1 MSLNNKILKAHHNKN
16 LSLLVELY
24 QEAADKVL
32 TRQEQNY
39 FRVQAYIYA
48 LEVGHH
54 LTPILHKNAKLR
66 QIKHSGSASLSKLT
80 ISNLYTTNYTRFLCT
95 LE

>member
-16 LSLLVELY
+16 LSLLVDLY

-32 TRQEQNY
+32 TRQEQN
-39 FRVQAYIYA
+39 FFLVQAYIYA

-54 LTPILHKNAKLR
+54 LTPVLYKKLVEV
-66 QIKHSGSASLSKLT
+66 GV
-80 ISNLYTTNYTRFLCT
+80 
-95 LE
+95 EE

>member
-32 TRQEQNY
+32 TLQEQNY

-54 LTPILHKNAKLR
+54 LIPILHKKLV
-66 QIKHSGSASLSKLT
+66 KDGV
-80 ISNLYTTNYTRFLCT
+80 
-95 LE
+95 EE

>member
-32 TRQEQNY
+32 TSKEQNF
-39 FRVQAYIYA
+39 FRVQAYICA
-48 LEVGHH
+48 LEAGHH
-54 LTPILHKNAKLR
+54 LVPILHKKLVEA
-66 QIKHSGSASLSKLT
+66 GV
-80 ISNLYTTNYTRFLCT
+80 
-95 LE
+95 EE

>member
-1 MSLNNKILKAHHNKN
+1 MLLNDKILKAHDNKN

-24 QEAADKVL
+24 QEAADTVL
-32 TRQEQNY
+32 TRKEQNF

-54 LTPILHKNAKLR
+54 LTPILHKRL
-66 QIKHSGSASLSKLT
+66 IEDGV
-80 ISNLYTTNYTRFLCT
+80 
-95 LE
+95 EE

>member
-54 LTPILHKNAKLR
+54 LPPILHKKLVEA
-66 QIKHSGSASLSKLT
+66 GV
-80 ISNLYTTNYTRFLCT
+80 
-95 LE
+95 EE

>member
-1 MSLNNKILKAHHNKN
+1 MSLNNKILEAHHNKN
-16 LSLLVELY
+16 FSLLVELY

-32 TRQEQNY
+32 TKKEQNF

-54 LTPILHKNAKLR
+54 LAPILHKKLV
-66 QIKHSGSASLSKLT
+66 KDGV
-80 ISNLYTTNYTRFLCT
+80 
-95 LE
+95 EE

>member
-1 MSLNNKILKAHHNKN
+1 MSLINKILKAHHNKN

-32 TRQEQNY
+32 TRQEQNF

-54 LTPILHKNAKLR
+54 LTPILHKKLVEA
-66 QIKHSGSASLSKLT
+66 GV
-80 ISNLYTTNYTRFLCT
+80 
-95 LE
+95 EE

>member
-24 QEAADKVL
+24 HEAANTVL
-32 TRQEQNY
+32 TRQEQNF

-54 LTPILHKNAKLR
+54 LIPILHKKLVEA
-66 QIKHSGSASLSKLT
+66 GV
-80 ISNLYTTNYTRFLCT
+80 
-95 LE
+95 EE

>member
-1 MSLNNKILKAHHNKN
+1 MSLNNKILRAHHNKN

-24 QEAADKVL
+24 QKAADQVS
-32 TRQEQNY
+32 TREEKNF

-54 LTPILHKNAKLR
+54 LTPVLHKKL
-66 QIKHSGSASLSKLT
+66 IKDGV
-80 ISNLYTTNYTRFLCT
+80 
-95 LE
+95 EE

>member
-32 TRQEQNY
+32 TRQEKNF

-54 LTPILHKNAKLR
+54 LIPILHKKLV
-66 QIKHSGSASLSKLT
+66 QAGV
-80 ISNLYTTNYTRFLCT
+80 
-95 LE
+95 EE

>member
-32 TRQEQNY
+32 TSKEQNF

-48 LEVGHH
+48 LEAGHH
-54 LTPILHKNAKLR
+54 LVPILHKKLVEA
-66 QIKHSGSASLSKLT
+66 GV
-80 ISNLYTTNYTRFLCT
+80 
-95 LE
+95 EE

>member
-1 MSLNNKILKAHHNKN
+1 MPLNDKILRAHHNKN

-24 QEAADKVL
+24 DEAADAVL
-32 TRQEQNY
+32 THQEQNF

-54 LTPILHKNAKLR
+54 LTPILRKKLVEA
-66 QIKHSGSASLSKLT
+66 GV
-80 ISNLYTTNYTRFLCT
+80 
-95 LE
+95 EE

>member
-1 MSLNNKILKAHHNKN
+1 MTLEITITQQVMSLNNKILKAHHNKN
-16 LSLLVELY
+16 SSLLVELY

-54 LTPILHKNAKLR
+54 LTPILHKKLV
-66 QIKHSGSASLSKLT
+66 KDGV
-80 ISNLYTTNYTRFLCT
+80 
-95 LE
+95 EE

>member
-1 MSLNNKILKAHHNKN
+1 MSLNNKILKAHQNKN
-16 LSLLVELY
+16 LPLLVELY

-32 TRQEQNY
+32 TRQEQNF

-54 LTPILHKNAKLR
+54 LTPILYNQLVTD
-66 QIKHSGSASLSKLT
+66 GV
-80 ISNLYTTNYTRFLCT
+80 
-95 LE
+95 EE